1 MESKK
6 EEVKK
11 ELTLDER
18 KKSVQDNFN
27 KVTSELKRLSI
38 VAEQLK
44 GQFALLEELTNNG
57 EPNKK

>member
-18 KKSVQDNFN
+18 KKSVQENFN
-27 KVTSELKRLSI
+27 KVTSELKRLSL

-44 GQFALLEELTNNG
+44 GQYSLLEELTNNG

>member
-6 EEVKK
+6 QKK

-18 KKSVQDNFN
+18 KKNVKESFN
-27 KVTSELKRLSI
+27 KVMAELKRLSL

-44 GQFALLEELTNNG
+44 GQHALLEELTKNG
-57 EPNKK
+57 EPTKK

>member
-18 KKSVQDNFN
+18 KKSVQENFN

-44 GQFALLEELTNNG
+44 GQYSLLEELTKKR

>member
-44 GQFALLEELTNNG
+44 GQYSLLEELTKKG

>member
-18 KKSVQDNFN
+18 KKSVQENFN

-44 GQFALLEELTNNG
+44 GQFALLEELTKKG

>member
-18 KKSVQDNFN
+18 KKSVQENFN